1 MAAQTQRLATF
12 PEDIFDYPAWSA
24 KIDALIQPYA
34 KADPYPHIVLND
46 LLAPG
51 IVEELEQDMPGP
63 DEPGWT
69 HYEHFNEHKQVLS
82 KRHELPES
90 FLRVFDELKS
100 DRFVALLSKLT
111 GVEGLFADPDFA
123 AGDGLSFCGRGG
135 FLNIH
140 TDFTVHPRHP
150 TWRRRVNLILYLT
163 SDWDEAWG
171 GHTDVWDRDMQRL
184 AARAAPIAN
193 TCLIFNT
200 DTSTWHGHP
209 NPITCPEDR
218 ARLTMAFWYF
228 VDEPDAVRVSTQY
241 RPQPSDR
248 WLKRVLIYADNLL
261 VRGYYFAKRELGI
274 SDTVASGILKLVSR
288 IFKKLER
295 R

>member
-1 MAAQTQRLATF
+1 MALEAQQLIAVS
-12 PEDIFDYPAWSA
+12 DQIFDYESWSA
-24 KIDALIQPYA
+24 RIADLKEKYSD
-34 KADPYPHIVLND
+34 ADPYPHIVLND

-51 IVEELEQDMPGP
+51 IVEQLERQIPGP

-69 HYEHFNEHKQVLS
+69 HYEHFNERKQVLS
-82 KRHELPES
+82 KRQELS
-90 FLRVFDELKS
+90 DDFLRVFDELKS
-100 DRFVALLSKLT
+100 DRFVAMLSELT

-123 AGDGLSFCGRGG
+123 AGDGLSLCGRGG

-150 TWRRRVNLILYLT
+150 SWRRRVNLILFLN

-171 GHTDVWDRDMQRL
+171 GHTVVWDRDLQRL
-184 AARAAPIAN
+184 AARVPPVAN
-193 TCLIFNT
+193 SCLIFNT

-209 NPITCPEDR
+209 TPMKCPEDR

-228 VDEPDAVRVSTQY
+228 TDEPDAVRVATQY
-241 RPQPSDR
+241 RAEPGDG
-248 WLKRVLIYADNLL
+248 WLKRMLVYADNLL
-261 VRGYYFAKRELGI
+261 VRSYYFAKRELGL
-274 SDTVASGILKLVSR
+274 SDTIASAILKMTTR